1 MTSDHPKPD
10 LPAPE
15 PGHRASVRSARIDL
29 PSVVADEIRQRIVVG
44 KLTPGDKLPTE
55 RELCDEHQVS
65 RVVVREAIARLR
77 HEGLVASHQGKGVF
91 VASPENSRFLEIS
104 EQSLARPESYRQLFE
119 LRLVLESGTAA
130 LAAEHR
136 DKGDLEAMA
145 QCLEDM
151 RSTRDYGTFVTADI
165 GFHRAIAAAT
175 KNPFL
180 GLFTSFVDNRLKE
193 SIALA
198 LKSLDLSSTVAVS
211 AAEHGDIYVHIR
223 AGSAA
228 KASNAMRIHL
238 TNASRRFGL

>member
-1 MTSDHPKPD
+1 MTGDGSKIRQTGPGTGYT
-10 LPAPE
+10 APTR
-15 PGHRASVRSARIDL
+15 GARIDL
-29 PSVVADEIRQRIVVG
+29 PSVVADEIRKRIVVG
-44 KLTPGDKLPTE
+44 NLAPGDKLPTE
-55 RELCDEHQVS
+55 RELCDDHQVS

-136 DKGDLEAMA
+136 DREDLGAMA
-145 QCLEDM
+145 RLLEDM
-151 RSTRDYGTFVTADI
+151 RSTKDYGTFVTADI

-180 GLFTSFVDNRLKE
+180 GLFTSFVDLRLKE

-198 LKSLDLSSTVAVS
+198 LENLDLSSTVAVS
-211 AAEHGDIYVHIR
+211 AAEHGEIFACIR
-223 AGSAA
+223 ARSPERASAA
-228 KASNAMRIHL
+228 MRVHL

>member
-1 MTSDHPKPD
+1 MKE
-10 LPAPE
+10 LPQDGGPT
-15 PGHRASVRSARIDL
+15 PGPSGAATRAARVDL
-29 PSVVADEIRQRIVVG
+29 PSVVADEIRKRIVVG
-44 KLTPGDKLPTE
+44 NLAPGDKLPTE

-91 VASPENSRFLEIS
+91 VASPESGRFLEIS
-104 EQSLARPESYRQLFE
+104 KQSLARPESYRQLFE

-136 DKGDLEAMA
+136 DEDDLAAMA
-145 QCLEDM
+145 QLLDDM
-151 RSTRDYGTFVTADI
+151 RSTRDYATFVTADI

-180 GLFTSFVDNRLKE
+180 GLFTSFVDMRLKD

-198 LKSLDLSSTVAVS
+198 LENLDLSSTVAVS
-211 AAEHGDIYVHIR
+211 AAEHAEIYGAIEAGDPAR
-223 AGSAA
+223 ATT
-228 KASNAMRIHL
+228 AMRLHL
-238 TNASRRFGL
+238 GNAAERFGL

>member
-1 MTSDHPKPD
+1 MSNADRKLD
-10 LPAPE
+10 QPE
-15 PGHRASVRSARIDL
+15 PEPSHRASVRSARIDL
-29 PSVVADEIRQRIVVG
+29 PSVVADEIRKRIVVG
-44 KLTPGDKLPTE
+44 RLAPGDKLPTE
-55 RELCDEHQVS
+55 RELCDEHEVS

-136 DKGDLEAMA
+136 DKDDLKAMA

-151 RSTRDYGTFVTADI
+151 RSTTDYQTFVTADI

-180 GLFTSFVDNRLKE
+180 GLFTSFVDIRLKE

-211 AAEHGDIYVHIR
+211 ASEHGDIYAQIR
-223 AGSAA
+223 AGNPARA
-228 KASNAMRIHL
+228 GNAMRTHL
-238 TNASRRFGL
+238 TNAARRFGL

>member
-1 MTSDHPKPD
+1 MSEDRRAIGGTPR
-10 LPAPE
+10 AG
-15 PGHRASVRSARIDL
+15 PGRAVRSARLDL

-44 KLTPGDKLPTE
+44 KLAPGDKLPTE

-119 LRLVLESGTAA
+119 LRLVLESGTAE

-136 DKGDLEAMA
+136 DRNDLDIMA
-145 QCLEDM
+145 QFLDDM
-151 RSTRDYGTFVTADI
+151 RTTTDYGTFVTADI

-180 GLFTSFVDNRLKE
+180 GLFTSFVDLRLKE

-198 LKSLDLSSTVAVS
+198 LENLDLSSTVAVS
-211 AAEHGDIYVHIR
+211 AAEHGDIFARIR
-223 AGSAA
+223 AADAAGAGS
-228 KASNAMRIHL
+228 AMRIHL
-238 TNASRRFGL
+238 ANASRRFGL

>member
-1 MTSDHPKPD
+1 MMDPPHDGTTP
-10 LPAPE
+10 PAAPAT
-15 PGHRASVRSARIDL
+15 PTRAARVDL
-29 PSVVADEIRQRIVVG
+29 PSVVADEIRKRIVVG
-44 KLTPGDKLPTE
+44 NLAPGDKLPTE

-91 VASPENSRFLEIS
+91 VASPENGRFLEIS
-104 EQSLARPESYRQLFE
+104 KQSLARPESYRQLFE

-136 DKGDLEAMA
+136 DEADLAAMS
-145 QCLEDM
+145 QFLDDM
-151 RSTRDYGTFVTADI
+151 RSTRDYATFVTADI

-180 GLFTSFVDNRLKE
+180 GLFTSFVDMRLKD

-198 LKSLDLSSTVAVS
+198 LENLDLSSTVAVS
-211 AAEHGDIYVHIR
+211 AAEHTEIFTAIQSGDPAR
-223 AGSAA
+223 ATT
-228 KASNAMRIHL
+228 AMRIHL
-238 TNASRRFGL
+238 GNAAERFGL